1 MDTYSNIAH
10 RERHFTTT
18 DAPPRNV
25 LGTFLAR
32 SYWIFITLF
41 LIFQITLMFKISIFI
56 HKSTERRRILTQ
68 LLNTPAHKRSDTIL
82 DVCYEYAATMEFG
95 TKELWGHLDE
105 RMKLFT
111 EQDRIGE
118 DGEWNGERKGDGESE
133 RVDALRSIWKEGG

>member
-32 SYWIFITLF
+32 SYWIFI
-41 LIFQITLMFKISIFI
+41 
-56 HKSTERRRILTQ
+56 TQ